1 MIQKFQVAT
10 GIVMFR
16 GVEAYS
22 PYDALQVVKGMIDS
36 RRYAY
41 NPNIGMSLV
50 DALDAGTL
58 NFLVFDECRR
68 ELLAGEHRGTYR
80 EPVTVELGQ
89 AMRYHLTDWEL
100 ARLYS

>member
-16 GVEAYS
+16 AVEAYS
-22 PYDALQVVKGMIDS
+22 PYDALQTVKGMIDS

-50 DALDAGTL
+50 EALDAGTL
-58 NFLVFDECRR
+58 NFLVFDEGRR
-68 ELLAGEHRGTYR
+68 ELLAGELRGNYL
-80 EPVTVELGQ
+80 EPVTLELAQ
-89 AMRYHLTDWEL
+89 AMRYHLTQWEIASL
-100 ARLYS
+100 